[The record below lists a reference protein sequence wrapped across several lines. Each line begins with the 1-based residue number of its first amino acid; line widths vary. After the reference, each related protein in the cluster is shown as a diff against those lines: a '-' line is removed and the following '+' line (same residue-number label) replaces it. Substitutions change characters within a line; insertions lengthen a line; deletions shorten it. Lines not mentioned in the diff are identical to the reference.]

1 MKIIPNQ
8 IDKHLYQI
16 SLTETLNNSAN
27 IQNLLGQENIP
38 WITNYNEDNYIG
50 DFTPRNKLSE
60 LFQYR
65 QQFLSPDFKQQL
77 FSLLVSNEIFVQQ
90 HPTYTVD
97 WLMKNTKMTS
107 NFYVV
112 SENYKFGGAH
122 VDEPINQIITL
133 GLIYFD
139 HPSDYSLLRGTL
151 FENWERTHGIVV
163 PSGFEKGWL
172 LINSEKSYHQIC
184 NFGPKRYGV
193 KFWVNVL

>member
-8 IDKHLYQI
+8 IDKHLYM
-16 SLTETLNNSAN
+16 LELAETSVDASHIKNKLE
-27 IQNLLGQENIP
+27 QENTP
-38 WITNYNEDNYIG
+38 WNLHHSNNNYIG
-50 DFTPRNKLSE
+50 DFLPTDKLSD
-60 LFQYR
+60 LYQYWN
-65 QQFLSPDFKQQL
+65 QFFSQDFKQQL
-77 FSLLVSNEIFVQQ
+77 FSLLVSNEVFVKQ

-122 VDEPINQIITL
+122 VDEPINQIIAL

-139 HPSDYSLLRGTL
+139 SENSLTRGTV
-151 FENWERTHGIVV
+151 FDNWESTHGVVV

-172 LINSEKSYHQIC
+172 LINSDKSYHQIC
-184 NFGPKRYGV
+184 NFGHKRYGI
-193 KFWVNVL
+193 KFWVNV

>member
-8 IDKHLYQI
+8 IDKHLYM
-16 SLTETLNNSAN
+16 LELAETSVDASHIKNKLE
-27 IQNLLGQENIP
+27 QENTP
-38 WITNYNEDNYIG
+38 WNLHHSNNNYIG
-50 DFTPRNKLSE
+50 DFLPTDKLSD
-60 LFQYR
+60 LYQYWN
-65 QQFLSPDFKQQL
+65 QFFSRDFKQQL
-77 FSLLVSNEIFVQQ
+77 FSLLVSNEVFVKQ

-122 VDEPINQIITL
+122 VDEPINQIIAL

-139 HPSDYSLLRGTL
+139 SENSLTRGTV
-151 FENWERTHGIVV
+151 FDNWESTHGVVV

-172 LINSEKSYHQIC
+172 LINSDKSYHQIC
-184 NFGPKRYGV
+184 NFGPKRYGI
-193 KFWVNVL
+193 KFWVNV